1 VAVAVVHRGSTVL
14 LVRRRGEQGGLRW
27 QFPAG
32 VIKPGA
38 SAEGVA
44 VSETLAETGV
54 HCAVQRHLGQRVHP
68 VTGVLCRYLWCDYL
82 TGHARNAD
90 TLENLDV
97 AWAPVATLAKFIP
110 RDAVYP
116 PILDALE
123 MPRDRA
129 DG

>member
-1 VAVAVVHRGSTVL
+1 VL
-14 LVRRRGEQGGLRW
+14 LVCRRGDGSSGLRW

-32 VIKPGA
+32 VVKPGA
-38 SAEGVA
+38 DPAGVA

-54 HCAVQRHLGQRVHP
+54 HVVVVADLGRRVHP
-68 VTGVLCRYLWCDYL
+68 ATGVLCRYLLCDYL
-82 TGHARNAD
+82 TGEARNAD

-97 AWAPVATLAKFIP
+97 AWTPVATLAKFIP
-110 RDAVYP
+110 LETVFP

-129 DG
+129 DD